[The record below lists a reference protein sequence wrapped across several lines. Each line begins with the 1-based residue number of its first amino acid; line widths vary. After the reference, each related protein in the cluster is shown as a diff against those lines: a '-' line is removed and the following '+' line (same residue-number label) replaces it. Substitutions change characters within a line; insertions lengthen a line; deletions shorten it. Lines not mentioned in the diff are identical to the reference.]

1 MAHYIT
7 QPYTYIMKTK
17 KLTYLAIAILMLGGI
32 AFSTGCEKKS
42 DAEKAADAVEDAA
55 NDAADSI
62 KDATN

>member
-1 MAHYIT
+1 
-7 QPYTYIMKTK
+7 MKTK
-17 KLTYLAIAILMLGGI
+17 KLTTLAIAILMLGGI

-55 NDAADSI
+55 NDAADAI